1 MKLKVLFE
9 RVELG
14 NSYIM
19 VSMSDTIFKG
29 FLRVNRTCY
38 DIIQCLYEDVTEEQ
52 IVNTI
57 STKYNQDPDKIRI
70 LVHEIIC
77 QLVEANIVQE

>member
-1 MKLKVLFE
+1 MKLKVVFE
-9 RVELG
+9 RVEVG

-29 FLRVNRTCY
+29 FIRVNKTCY
-38 DIIQCLYEDVTEEQ
+38 DIIQCLNEDVTEDQ
-52 IVNTI
+52 IVNAI

-70 LVHEIIC
+70 FVHEIID